1 VRASPRIGARDRDL
15 LRTSSIAAGNGGTPS
30 PVLGNAAGIIPAVE
44 WWMWLAGGLVLLV
57 VELVTPSGFFVMF
70 FGLGALT
77 VGALSRFGIGGAPW
91 VQWLVFT
98 VTSVVY
104 LLLFRGRLQDRV
116 EHPAPRVDSLIG
128 ELAVPRERIPPG
140 VVGRVELRGTLWN
153 GRNDAPQAVEPGQRC
168 RVTGVDNLVVFIQ
181 PE

>member
-1 VRASPRIGARDRDL
+1 MD
-15 LRTSSIAAGNGGTPS
+15 
-30 PVLGNAAGIIPAVE
+30 

-77 VGALSRFGIGGAPW
+77 VGILARVGPAMDAW
-91 VQWLVFT
+91 VEWLVFT

-104 LLLFRGRLQDRV
+104 LLFFRGRLQERV
-116 EHPAPRVDSLIG
+116 EQPTIHVDTMIG
-128 ELAVPRERIPPG
+128 ELAVPRERIVPG
-140 VVGRVELRGTLWN
+140 GVGRVELRGTLWN
-153 GRNDAPQAVEPGQRC
+153 ARNEATTNLEAGQRC
-168 RVTGVDNLVVFIQ
+168 RVTRVDGLLVFIQ

>member
-1 VRASPRIGARDRDL
+1 
-15 LRTSSIAAGNGGTPS
+15 
-30 PVLGNAAGIIPAVE
+30 
-44 WWMWLAGGLVLLV
+44 MWLAGGLVLLV
-57 VELVTPSGFFVMF
+57 VEVVTPSGFFVMF

-77 VGALSRFGIGGAPW
+77 VGALGRFGFAGAPW

-116 EHPAPRVDSLIG
+116 ERPSGNVDTFVG
-128 ELAVPRERIPPG
+128 ELAVPRERIQPG
-140 VVGRVELRGTLWN
+140 EVGRVELRGTLWT
-153 GRNDAPQAVEPGQRC
+153 GRNDSTQPIEPGQRC
-168 RVTGVDNLVVFIQ
+168 RVIGVDNFVVFIQ